1 MGRYDRFAMQ
11 APNRSPYNLGNVMSI
26 WGPRPTRPLIDR
38 RYTPPLPSKK
48 TRKRAGTEHS
58 SSSPSQ
64 DQQGGSRRRARTQ
77 HSSSGRADGH
87 TGGNRHRSGTER
99 FSSIFSRSNAGDAAT
114 HANNKRQSVQASDQS
129 YYPSPAKTNASLKSR
144 RKSAA
149 SSCRSS
155 SDKKS
160 VRPDGKKSTHKTASK
175 KDKKKTGLMT
185 WLCAE

>member
-1 MGRYDRFAMQ
+1 MDRYGRSAMQ
-11 APNRSPYNLGNVMSI
+11 TPNRGPYNLGNVMSI

-64 DQQGGSRRRARTQ
+64 DQQRGSRRRARTQ
-77 HSSSGRADGH
+77 HSSAGRADGH
-87 TGGNRHRSGTER
+87 TGGSRHRSGTER
-99 FSSIFSRSNAGDAAT
+99 SPSIFSRSNGGDATT
-114 HANNKRQSVQASDQS
+114 HANNKRQSVQASERS
-129 YYPSPAKTNASLKSR
+129 YYPSSSKTNASFKSR

-149 SSCRSS
+149 SSRRSS

-160 VRPDGKKSTHKTASK
+160 VRPDRKKTTDRTTSK
-175 KDKKKTGLMT
+175 RDKKKTGLMT